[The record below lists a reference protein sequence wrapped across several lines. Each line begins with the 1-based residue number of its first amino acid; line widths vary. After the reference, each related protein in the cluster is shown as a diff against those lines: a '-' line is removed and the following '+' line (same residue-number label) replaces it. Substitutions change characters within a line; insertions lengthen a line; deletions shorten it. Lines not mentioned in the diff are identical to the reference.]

1 MDGTAI
7 GIAVQKSRQVMA
19 EKIIV
24 DIQNHVARF
33 FKELDRW

>member
-7 GIAVQKSRQVMA
+7 GIAVQKSRQDMA

-24 DIQNHVARF
+24 DIQNYVARF
-33 FKELDRW
+33 FKELDQW